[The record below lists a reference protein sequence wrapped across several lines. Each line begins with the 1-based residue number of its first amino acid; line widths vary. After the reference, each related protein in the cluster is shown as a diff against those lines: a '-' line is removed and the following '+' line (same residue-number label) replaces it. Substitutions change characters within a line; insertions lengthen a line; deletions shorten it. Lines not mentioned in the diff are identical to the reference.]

1 MTQPNRLQHGTTLVE
16 VLIAAVII
24 GIGLLGI
31 ASLQVKALQASTNAE
46 HRASATDLAAALAD
60 RIRAN
65 LGSRSDNNLVN
76 YQTTPIS
83 ACTGL
88 NANNCAMAAGADDAA
103 GVDQCSP
110 ADMAAFDLAT
120 IRCGEAC
127 LQDGICDKGGI
138 KNILPGGE
146 LTISC
151 AAVPCDGTT
160 DMHIQVSWEVRN
172 DTFGEGNSQGNA
184 MDFITLTLIP
194 GVDPEP

>member
-1 MTQPNRLQHGTTLVE
+1 MIRSNRSQRGTTLVE

-46 HRASATDLAAALAD
+46 HRANATDLAAALAD

-65 LGSRSDNNLVN
+65 LGSRSDNNLAN
-76 YQTTPIS
+76 YQTTPIA
-83 ACTGL
+83 ACAGL
-88 NANNCAMAAGADDAA
+88 NASNCAMAAGAADTT
-103 GVDQCSP
+103 GVAQCSP
-110 ADMAAFDLAT
+110 ANMAAFDLAT

-127 LQDGICDKGGI
+127 LQDDICDEGGI
-138 KNILPGGE
+138 KNMLPGGE
-146 LTISC
+146 LTVSC
-151 AAVPCDGTT
+151 GAVPCGGTS
-160 DMHIQVSWEVRN
+160 DMRIQVSWEVRN
-172 DTFGEGNSQGNA
+172 DTFGEGNNQGNA